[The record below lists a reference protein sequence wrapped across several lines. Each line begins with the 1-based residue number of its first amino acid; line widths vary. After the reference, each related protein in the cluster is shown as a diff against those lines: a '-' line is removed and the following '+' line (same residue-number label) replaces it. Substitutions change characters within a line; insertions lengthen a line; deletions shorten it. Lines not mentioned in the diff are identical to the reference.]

1 MVQSYEKSVTLH
13 LEKSIIYIK
22 KLKTMFPKTMR
33 RFFFIQMLLS
43 MMAIGVYA
51 QKTVYI
57 PNEWRNPWPS
67 DSLLYKESDPDNQYT
82 WSKSRS
88 VESENVIVFWDKGY
102 GTKKPS
108 ESPSAYR
115 VDEQDLLQKCE
126 AFYDLEINQLGFVDP
141 QNSNLS
147 KYKIMV
153 LLNHTTDWVCYG
165 GGYDYQISALWLG
178 PSACKPVGHS
188 VAHEVGHSFHY
199 MCYAEHSGHKDS
211 QTDNTGFHLRCGNGQ
226 TIWEQTAQWQA
237 AQSYPSEMF
246 SQSIGIF
253 RKSHNLAFSHEWHRY
268 QSYWL
273 HYYLC
278 EHYNDITTVA
288 QVWNQPMTGQTQ
300 GNATDFNQALMKLK
314 GLNAKDLFRLYYD
327 YASHCV
333 TWDLDACRSYGQ
345 AFVGDFDYRCVA
357 LGDTAYQVALSS
369 APEASGFNVIPLA
382 VPAEGTL
389 VTTRFTA
396 LPAASKLAQGDPAEM
411 MNGDAQWV
419 KTSRTTYVRPSNAA
433 KRGFRLGYVA
443 LLNDG
448 SRQYVQQDSIYCEG
462 NTESSC
468 EVSITI
474 PADTKQLWLVVL
486 PAPTSYVA
494 HKWDDNSS
502 NDGQW
507 PYRFQVEG
515 TTLGDRAQVY
525 VAPVIDGREVA
536 DITFTYDV
544 YLPQLNS
551 YDPVAVNVSG
561 QAQAMLGTAFQMQPT
576 DIASKLQAW
585 ATGGPG
591 AGKMMFYAMNPRTQ
605 ALVNRQS
612 TANGYG
618 HWFNASGVVIE
629 YASGVLYSEFQ
640 PSSLSFNIG
649 QKPGAVAQGQDC
661 TFGQLLRYK
670 SSDGKEALARFIF
683 RVLITNIDSGFSLVS
698 IDYNAPTAIKGV
710 LSAQNAGHHGIYD
723 LQGRKL
729 GKGLHGLTIVDGKK
743 VLVSY

>member
-1 MVQSYEKSVTLH
+1 MKRVITIL
-13 LEKSIIYIK
+13 
-22 KLKTMFPKTMR
+22 
-33 RFFFIQMLLS
+33 MLLS
-43 MMAIGVYA
+43 LTAIGVFS

-57 PNEWRNPWPS
+57 PNEWKNPWPS
-67 DSLLYKESDPDNQYT
+67 DSLLYKESDPDNNYT

-88 VESENVIVFWDKGY
+88 VESDNVIVFWGKGY
-102 GTKKPS
+102 GSKKPS
-108 ESPSAYR
+108 ESPSAYK

-126 AFYDLEINQLGFVDP
+126 SFYDLEINQLGFVDP
-141 QNSNLS
+141 LNSNLS

-188 VAHEVGHSFHY
+188 VAHEVGHSFQY
-199 MCYAEHSGHKDS
+199 MCFSEHGGHKDS
-211 QTDNTGFHLRCGNGQ
+211 QTDNTGFHLPCGNGQ

-273 HYYLC
+273 HYYLSA
-278 EHYNDITTVA
+278 HYNDITTVA
-288 QVWNQPMTGQTQ
+288 QVWNQPMTGQTS
-300 GNATDFNQALMKLK
+300 GNGSDFNQALMKLK

-327 YASHCV
+327 YAAHCV
-333 TWDLDACRSYGQ
+333 TWDLDACRSYGKS
-345 AFVGDFDYRCVA
+345 FVGDFDYRCVA

-369 APEASGFNVIPLA
+369 APESSGFNVIPLE
-382 VPAEGTL
+382 VPAEGTV

-396 LPAASKLAQGDPAEM
+396 LSAGAKLGQGDPAEM
-411 MNGDAQWV
+411 MNGDAQWT
-419 KTSRTTYVRPSNAA
+419 KTTRTTYIRPSNAG

-448 SRQYVQQDSIYCEG
+448 SRQYIQKDTVYCEG
-462 NTESSC
+462 NAESTC
-468 EVSITI
+468 EVSMTVPTDI
-474 PADTKQLWLVVL
+474 KQLWLVVL

-494 HKWDDNSS
+494 HKWDDNAN

-507 PYRFQVEG
+507 PYRFQIEG
-515 TTLGDRAQVY
+515 TTLGARAQVY

-544 YLPQLNS
+544 NLPQLNS

-561 QAQAMLGTAFQMQPT
+561 QAQAMLGTAFQMQPA
-576 DIASKLQAW
+576 DIASHLQAW
-585 ATGGPG
+585 ATGGPSV
-591 AGKMMFYAMNPRTQ
+591 GKMMFYPMNPNTQ
-605 ALVNRQS
+605 AWVNRKS

-618 HWFNASGVVIE
+618 HWFNASGVVNE
-629 YASGVLYSEFQ
+629 FANGVLYSEFQ

-649 QKPGAVAQGQDC
+649 QKPGAVTQGQNC
-661 TFGQLLRYK
+661 TFGQILRYK
-670 SSDGKEALARFIF
+670 ASDGKEALARFIF
-683 RVLITNIDSGFSLVS
+683 RVHITNTDYGFSLVS
-698 IDYNAPTAIKGV
+698 IDYNAPTAIRFLNNPSCTK
-710 LSAQNAGHHGIYD
+710 NKGIYD
-723 LQGRKL
+723 LQGRL
-729 GKGLHGLTIVDGKK
+729 LNTSTRGLTIVDGHKVIKK
-743 VLVSY
+743 

>member
-1 MVQSYEKSVTLH
+1 MKRVITIL
-13 LEKSIIYIK
+13 
-22 KLKTMFPKTMR
+22 
-33 RFFFIQMLLS
+33 MLLS
-43 MMAIGVYA
+43 LTAIGVFS

-57 PNEWRNPWPS
+57 PNEWKNPWPS
-67 DSLLYKESDPDNQYT
+67 DSLLYKESDPDNNYT

-88 VESENVIVFWDKGY
+88 VESDNVIVFWDKGY
-102 GTKKPS
+102 GSKKPS
-108 ESPSAYR
+108 ESSSAYK

-126 AFYDLEINQLGFVDP
+126 SFYDLEINQLGFVDP
-141 QNSNLS
+141 LNSNLS

-188 VAHEVGHSFHY
+188 VAHEVGHSFQY
-199 MCYAEHSGHKDS
+199 MCFSEHGGHKDS
-211 QTDNTGFHLRCGNGQ
+211 QTDNTGFHLPCGNGQ

-273 HYYLC
+273 HYYLSA
-278 EHYNDITTVA
+278 HYNDITTVA
-288 QVWNQPMTGQTQ
+288 QVWNQPMTGQTS
-300 GNATDFNQALMKLK
+300 GNGSDFNQALMKLK

-327 YASHCV
+327 YAAHCV
-333 TWDLDACRSYGQ
+333 TWDLDACRSYGKS
-345 AFVGDFDYRCVA
+345 FVGDFDYRCVA

-369 APEASGFNVIPLA
+369 APESSGFNVIPLE
-382 VPAEGTL
+382 VPAEGTV

-396 LPAASKLAQGDPAEM
+396 LSAGAKLGQGDPAEM
-411 MNGDAQWV
+411 MNGDAQWT
-419 KTSRTTYVRPSNAA
+419 KTTRTTYIRPSNAG

-448 SRQYVQQDSIYCEG
+448 SRQYIQKDTVYCEG
-462 NTESSC
+462 NAESTC
-468 EVSITI
+468 EVSMTVPTDI
-474 PADTKQLWLVVL
+474 KQLWLVVL

-494 HKWDDNSS
+494 HKWDDNAN

-507 PYRFQVEG
+507 PYRFQIEG
-515 TTLGDRAQVY
+515 TTLGARAQVY

-544 YLPQLNS
+544 NLPQLNS

-561 QAQAMLGTAFQMQPT
+561 QAQAMLGTAFQMQPA
-576 DIASKLQAW
+576 DIASHLQAW
-585 ATGGPG
+585 ATGGPSV
-591 AGKMMFYAMNPRTQ
+591 GKMMFYPMNPNTQ
-605 ALVNRQS
+605 AWVNRKS

-618 HWFNASGVVIE
+618 HWFNASGVVNE
-629 YASGVLYSEFQ
+629 FANGVLYSEFQ

-649 QKPGAVAQGQDC
+649 QKPGAVTQGQNC
-661 TFGQLLRYK
+661 TFGQILRYK
-670 SSDGKEALARFIF
+670 ASDGKEALARFIF
-683 RVLITNIDSGFSLVS
+683 RVHITNTDYGFSLVS
-698 IDYNAPTAIKGV
+698 IDYNAPTAIRFLNNSSCTK
-710 LSAQNAGHHGIYD
+710 NKGIYD
-723 LQGRKL
+723 LQGRL
-729 GKGLHGLTIVDGKK
+729 LNTSTRGLTIVDGHKVIKK
-743 VLVSY
+743 

>member
-1 MVQSYEKSVTLH
+1 MKRVITIL
-13 LEKSIIYIK
+13 
-22 KLKTMFPKTMR
+22 
-33 RFFFIQMLLS
+33 MLLS
-43 MMAIGVYA
+43 LTAIGVFS

-57 PNEWRNPWPS
+57 PNEWKNPWPS
-67 DSLLYKESDPDNQYT
+67 DSLLYKESDPDNNYT

-88 VESENVIVFWDKGY
+88 VESDNVIVFWDKGY
-102 GTKKPS
+102 GSKKPS
-108 ESPSAYR
+108 ESPSAYK

-126 AFYDLEINQLGFVDP
+126 SFYDLEINQLGFVDP
-141 QNSNLS
+141 LNSNLS

-188 VAHEVGHSFHY
+188 VAHEVGHSFQY
-199 MCYAEHSGHKDS
+199 MCFSEHGGHKDS
-211 QTDNTGFHLRCGNGQ
+211 QTDNTGFHLPCGNGQ

-273 HYYLC
+273 HYYLSA
-278 EHYNDITTVA
+278 HYNDITTVA
-288 QVWNQPMTGQTQ
+288 QVWNQPMTGQTS
-300 GNATDFNQALMKLK
+300 GNGSDFNQALMKLK

-327 YASHCV
+327 YAAHCV
-333 TWDLDACRSYGQ
+333 TWDLDACRSYGKS
-345 AFVGDFDYRCVA
+345 FVGDFDYRCVA

-369 APEASGFNVIPLA
+369 APESSGFNVIPLE
-382 VPAEGTL
+382 VPAEGTV

-396 LPAASKLAQGDPAEM
+396 LSAGAKLGQGDPAEM
-411 MNGDAQWV
+411 MNGDAQWT
-419 KTSRTTYVRPSNAA
+419 KTTRTTYIRPSNAG
-433 KRGFRLGYVA
+433 KRGFRLGYVV

-448 SRQYVQQDSIYCEG
+448 SRQYIQKDTVYCEG
-462 NTESSC
+462 NAESTC
-468 EVSITI
+468 EVSMTVPTDI
-474 PADTKQLWLVVL
+474 KQLWLVVL

-494 HKWDDNSS
+494 HKWDDNAN

-507 PYRFQVEG
+507 PYRFQIEG
-515 TTLGDRAQVY
+515 TTLGARAQVY

-544 YLPQLNS
+544 NLPQLNS

-561 QAQAMLGTAFQMQPT
+561 QAQAMLGTAFQMQPA
-576 DIASKLQAW
+576 DIASHLQAW
-585 ATGGPG
+585 ATGGPSV
-591 AGKMMFYAMNPRTQ
+591 GKMMFYPMNPNTQ

-649 QKPGAVAQGQDC
+649 QKPGAVTQGQDC

-670 SSDGKEALARFIF
+670 ASDGKEALARFIF
-683 RVLITNIDSGFSLVS
+683 RVHITNTDYGFSLVS
-698 IDYNAPTAIKGV
+698 IDYNAPTAIRFLNNSSCTK
-710 LSAQNAGHHGIYD
+710 NKGIYD
-723 LQGRKL
+723 LQGRL
-729 GKGLHGLTIVDGKK
+729 LNTSTRGLTIVDGHKVIKK
-743 VLVSY
+743 

>member
-1 MVQSYEKSVTLH
+1 MKRVITIL
-13 LEKSIIYIK
+13 
-22 KLKTMFPKTMR
+22 
-33 RFFFIQMLLS
+33 MLLS
-43 MMAIGVYA
+43 LTAIGVFS

-57 PNEWRNPWPS
+57 PNEWKNPWPS
-67 DSLLYKESDPDNQYT
+67 DSLLYKESDPDNNYT

-88 VESENVIVFWDKGY
+88 VESDNVIVFWGKGY
-102 GTKKPS
+102 GSKKPS
-108 ESPSAYR
+108 ESPSAYK

-126 AFYDLEINQLGFVDP
+126 SFYDLEINQLGFVDP
-141 QNSNLS
+141 LNSNLS

-188 VAHEVGHSFHY
+188 VAHEVGHSFQY
-199 MCYAEHSGHKDS
+199 MCFSEHGGHKDS
-211 QTDNTGFHLRCGNGQ
+211 QTDNTGFHLPCGNGQ

-273 HYYLC
+273 HYYLSA
-278 EHYNDITTVA
+278 HYNDITTVA
-288 QVWNQPMTGQTQ
+288 QVWNQPMTGQTS
-300 GNATDFNQALMKLK
+300 GNGSDFNQALMKLK

-327 YASHCV
+327 YAAHCV
-333 TWDLDACRSYGQ
+333 TWDLDACRSYGKS
-345 AFVGDFDYRCVA
+345 FVGDFDYRCVD

-369 APEASGFNVIPLA
+369 APESSGFNVIPLE
-382 VPAEGTL
+382 VPAEGTV

-396 LPAASKLAQGDPAEM
+396 LSAGAKLGQGDPAEM
-411 MNGDAQWV
+411 MNGDAQWT
-419 KTSRTTYVRPSNAA
+419 KTTRTTYIRPSNAG

-448 SRQYVQQDSIYCEG
+448 SRQYIQKDTVYCEG
-462 NTESSC
+462 NAESTC
-468 EVSITI
+468 EVSMTVPTDI
-474 PADTKQLWLVVL
+474 KQLWLVVL

-494 HKWDDNSS
+494 HKWDDNAN

-507 PYRFQVEG
+507 PYRFQIEG
-515 TTLGDRAQVY
+515 TTLGARAQVY

-544 YLPQLNS
+544 NLPQLNS

-561 QAQAMLGTAFQMQPT
+561 QAQAMLGTAFQMQPA
-576 DIASKLQAW
+576 DIASHLQAW
-585 ATGGPG
+585 ATGGPSV
-591 AGKMMFYAMNPRTQ
+591 GKMMFYPMNPNTQ
-605 ALVNRQS
+605 AWVNRKS

-618 HWFNASGVVIE
+618 HWFNASGVVNE
-629 YASGVLYSEFQ
+629 FANGVLYSEFQ

-649 QKPGAVAQGQDC
+649 QKPGAVTQGQNC
-661 TFGQLLRYK
+661 TFGQILRYK
-670 SSDGKEALARFIF
+670 ASDGKEALARFIF
-683 RVLITNIDSGFSLVS
+683 RVHITNTDYGFSLVS
-698 IDYNAPTAIKGV
+698 IDYNAPTAIRFLNNSSCTK
-710 LSAQNAGHHGIYD
+710 NKGIYD
-723 LQGRKL
+723 LQGRL
-729 GKGLHGLTIVDGKK
+729 LNTSTRGLTIVDGHKVIKK
-743 VLVSY
+743 